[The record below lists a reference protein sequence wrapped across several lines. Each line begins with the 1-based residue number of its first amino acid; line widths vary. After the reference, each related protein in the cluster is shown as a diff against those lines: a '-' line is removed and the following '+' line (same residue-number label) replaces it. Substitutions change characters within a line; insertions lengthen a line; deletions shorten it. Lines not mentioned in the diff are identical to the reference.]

1 MRVLILSQY
10 YDPEPLPKPAGLA
23 AALATR
29 GHRVGVLTGFPNYPT
44 GRIYPGF
51 RLRPVQRCRG
61 DACVAPTG
69 VPVTRAY
76 EFPYH
81 GKGVLGRAWHYG
93 SFMLTAPLAS
103 LLAPRCD
110 VIYVWHPPLT
120 VGIAAWI
127 IGRMRRVPFVYDVQD
142 IWPESIVASGYLK
155 SKRLVRLLSGL
166 ERFVYRRADHLLVVT
181 EEARQNLVAKG
192 VPPGKVSVM
201 PHWVDE
207 TLFAPRDETARARLR
222 AQWGWDGRFV
232 VLFAGNLGA
241 VQGLDTVLTAADQL
255 ADDEDVRIVLL
266 GDGTEKSRLQQIC
279 RRRGLDDRVQFV
291 ERQPMAMM
299 PEFMAAADALLV
311 HLKESEIS
319 RYSVPTKTYAYLAA
333 GKPILMAMEGAAGRL
348 VRDAGAGIVLAAED
362 PCALAEA
369 IRSLRAMA
377 PEARAALGRRGREY
391 LLAHLSQQRVIARY
405 EELLERVARPKRRA
419 WRTRRPCR

>member
-44 GRIYPGF
+44 GTIYPGF
-51 RLRPVQRCRG
+51 RLRPIQREKLN
-61 DACVAPTG
+61 G

-93 SFMLTAPLAS
+93 SFMLTAPLSS

-120 VGIAAWI
+120 IGIAAWI
-127 IGRMRRVPFVYDVQD
+127 IGRLRRVPFVYDVQD

-155 SKRLVRLLSGL
+155 SKRLVGLLSRL

-181 EEARQNLVAKG
+181 EEARQNLAAKG
-192 VPPGKVSVM
+192 VPLGKVSVM

-207 TLFAPRDETARARLR
+207 TLFAPRGETARARLR
-222 AQWGWDGRFV
+222 AEWGWDDRFV

-241 VQGLDTVLTAADQL
+241 VQGLDTVLMAADQL
-255 ADDEDVRIVLL
+255 AEDEDVRIVLL

-279 RRRGLDDRVQFV
+279 RCRGLHDRVQFV

-299 PEFMAAADALLV
+299 PDFMAAADALLV
-311 HLKESEIS
+311 HLNQSEIS

-333 GKPILMAMEGAAGRL
+333 GKPILMAMDGAAGRL

-377 PEARAALGRRGREY
+377 PDARAALGRRGREY
-391 LLAHLSQQRVIARY
+391 LISHLSQERVIARY

>member
-10 YDPEPLPKPAGLA
+10 YDPEPLPKPAELA
-23 AALATR
+23 AALVER
-29 GHRVGVLTGFPNYPT
+29 GHGVHVLTGFPNYPSGT
-44 GRIYPGF
+44 VYPGF
-51 RLRPVQRCRG
+51 RLRPVRREMQRG
-61 DACVAPTG
+61 LPI
-69 VPVTRAY
+69 TRAY

-155 SKRLVRLLSGL
+155 SKRLVGLLSRL

-192 VPPGKVSVM
+192 VPACKVSVM

-241 VQGLDTVLTAADQL
+241 VQSLDTVLTAADQL

-266 GDGTEKSRLQQIC
+266 GDGSEKSRLQQSC
-279 RRRGLDDRVQFV
+279 RCRGLDDRVQFV

-299 PEFMAAADALLV
+299 PDFMAAADALLV

-333 GKPILMAMEGAAGRL
+333 GKPILMAMGGAAGRL

-391 LLAHLSQQRVIARY
+391 LLAHLSQQRVITRY

-419 WRTRRPCR
+419 